1 MSSPPE
7 APLGAANA
15 AGPNTIGPDPAA
27 PRDPADYRP
36 RPLLGVTFWAMIVL
50 MLLCVLAGVAIA
62 DFGPR
67 LFGPK
72 PPAKAAAAEPATPP
86 AEAAVATAPTPTP
99 VTAAAPV
106 PAAPPADVARLSARV
121 AALEAQQGRASQAAT
136 AALAAAAVVDASQ
149 GTGPFADEL
158 ASLCAISPPSPELL
172 ALARLAQAGAPSRTA
187 LAVSFPDY
195 AARAASAA
203 RAPGP
208 KTGLG
213 ERIVYQLSR
222 VVTLRRVGDAAG
234 DGVDEILARAER
246 QVDDG
251 DLDRALRTLD
261 RLPAGARDAMAPW
274 RARAERRAEIDRNA
288 EALRARALQAL
299 AGEGQAFAGPKG
311 GA

>member
-1 MSSPPE
+1 MSPPPD
-7 APLGAANA
+7 APELSA
-15 AGPNTIGPDPAA
+15 PKDPAE
-27 PRDPADYRP
+27 YRP
-36 RPLLGVTFWAMIVL
+36 KPLLGFTFWAMIVL

-67 LFGPK
+67 LLGPK
-72 PPAKAAAAEPATPP
+72 PSTKAAVSEPVAAPAEPAL
-86 AEAAVATAPTPTP
+86 
-99 VTAAAPV
+99 
-106 PAAPPADVARLSARV
+106 AAPPATAAAAQLIAPAAPSADVTRLTARV
-121 AALEAQQGRASQAAT
+121 ATLESQQVHASQAAA
-136 AALAAAAVVDASQ
+136 AALAASSVVEASQ

-158 ASLCAISPPSPELL
+158 SSLRAISPPSPELV
-172 ALARLAQAGAPSRTA
+172 ALARLAQQGAPSRTA

-195 AARAASAA
+195 AARATVAA

-213 ERIVYQLSR
+213 AKVVYELSR

-274 RARAERRAEIDRNA
+274 RTRAERRAEIDRNA
-288 EALRARALQAL
+288 SALRARALQAL
-299 AGEGQAFAGPKG
+299 AGEARG

>member
-1 MSSPPE
+1 MTSPPR
-7 APLGAANA
+7 PLGTDPAEITQ
-15 AGPNTIGPDPAA
+15 PKDPAA
-27 PRDPADYRP
+27 YRP
-36 RPLLGVTFWAMIVL
+36 KPLLGATFWAMIVL

-72 PPAKAAAAEPATPP
+72 PAAKTTLDTPAPGETSPAS
-86 AEAAVATAPTPTP
+86 
-99 VTAAAPV
+99 AAAPTSLASAV
-106 PAAPPADVARLSARV
+106 APPPPPAPSADVGKLSARV
-121 AALEAQQGRASQAAT
+121 ATLESQQSHAAPAAA
-136 AALAAAAVVDASQ
+136 AALAASAVVEASQ

-158 ASLCAISPPSPELL
+158 SSLRAISPPSPELQ

-187 LAVSFPDY
+187 LAATYPDY

-203 RAPGP
+203 RAPGS
-208 KTGLG
+208 KAGLG
-213 ERIVYQLSR
+213 ERIVYELSR
-222 VVTLRRVGDAAG
+222 VVTLRRVGEPSG
-234 DGVDEILARAER
+234 DGVDAVLARAER

-251 DLDRALRTLD
+251 DLDKGLRTLD

-288 EALRARALQAL
+288 EALRARALQTL
-299 AGEGQAFAGPKG
+299 AAQARG